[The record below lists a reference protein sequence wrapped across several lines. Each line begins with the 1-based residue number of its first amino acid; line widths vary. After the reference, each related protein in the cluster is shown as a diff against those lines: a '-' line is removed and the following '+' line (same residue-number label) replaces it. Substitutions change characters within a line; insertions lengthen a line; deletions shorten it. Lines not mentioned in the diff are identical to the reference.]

1 MEPSCSAWIF
11 LLNALALLWLSFSAS
26 LKVPFKASLVILLCL
41 PTCPF
46 KRSRTKVT
54 PLATFSG
61 EPSKP
66 ASSRPLRTSFC
77 KALVKMSG
85 FQADDEIGSGPST
98 GKPRYS
104 DEELQQLKETVKD
117 LKVTRLNISGVDLK
131 FSN

>member
-1 MEPSCSAWIF
+1 
-11 LLNALALLWLSFSAS
+11 
-26 LKVPFKASLVILLCL
+26 
-41 PTCPF
+41 
-46 KRSRTKVT
+46 
-54 PLATFSG
+54 
-61 EPSKP
+61 
-66 ASSRPLRTSFC
+66 
-77 KALVKMSG
+77 MSG